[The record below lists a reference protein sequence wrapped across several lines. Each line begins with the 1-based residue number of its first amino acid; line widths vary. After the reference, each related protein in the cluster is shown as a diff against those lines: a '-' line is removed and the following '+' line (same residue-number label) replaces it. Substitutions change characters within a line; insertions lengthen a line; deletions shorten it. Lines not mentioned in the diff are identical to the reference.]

1 MKIANR
7 LFGALVIMAVA
18 SNAQAGVI
26 DTDFTE
32 ATIAAT
38 GISLDQPDTANGEIT
53 LDTVNDRLV
62 LTSHNATN
70 MWTSRAD
77 APIAYVT
84 SPNTSSWY
92 VETDIVLSTPGND
105 YFQGGLTVYADS
117 DGALPDFAYYF
128 NNWPN
133 SGSRRVQ
140 VQGLG
145 TNIPNVSSAGIAAT
159 NVILRI
165 EYEQDGGAGGLDRYT
180 FKYDLLDGNG
190 LQTLTTFDADIP
202 NGRVGAFTK
211 SRGNVGAGDDL
222 GDAVALNSF
231 TVVPEPSTVVSI
243 IIGLVA
249 CGLRRRR

>member
-1 MKIANR
+1 MKIAKR
-7 LFGALVIMAVA
+7 LLAALVIMAVA

-38 GISLDQPDTANGEIT
+38 GMSLDQPNTANGEIT

-92 VETDIVLSTPGND
+92 VETDIVLTTPGND

-117 DGALPDFAYYF
+117 DGAVPDFAYYL
-128 NNWPN
+128 NNWPD

-140 VQGLG
+140 LQKLG
-145 TNIPNVSSAGIAAT
+145 GGAPNVSSPGFAT
-159 NVILRI
+159 ANVILRI
-165 EYEQDGGAGGLDRYT
+165 EYQQDGGAGGLDQYT

-190 LQTLTTFDADIP
+190 LQTLTTYDADIP

-211 SRGNVGAGDDL
+211 SRGNVGQGDDL
-222 GDAVALNSF
+222 GDAVGLNSF
-231 TVVPEPSTVVSI
+231 TVVPEPSALLSLL
-243 IIGLVA
+243 IGLIA